1 MAESYVSYSTENTLE
16 SRLNINNMADS
27 GEPEHLPSYVEQTE
41 NGDQLASNS
50 KIYDINNCNESEDTN
65 NINENSHSPGASQ
78 TNSSSNEN
86 DEKCEFSPKDNGD
99 TEEKSDKEEQAMIPV
114 VTPFTNG
121 IIKSGKPRLLSINN
135 SKRNNIAPKTRG
147 RPAKK
152 TSVAMY
158 QSQISDNN
166 HGIKLRIKK
175 SDTQPKKSRKRGRK
189 SKIHDSDSEDSDSH
203 SRGKKSSRNQQQQ
216 QSNNN
221 TEPLEQSAWGLNLP
235 QPILYRIFQLV
246 CAEEGCLPALVR
258 MCRVCSLWR
267 QVAMSPSLWQ
277 NIELSRWTKE
287 KYRTEINLK
296 WLIVNRLQ
304 SCQELNISNWKVPNI
319 ACVLEIL
326 VENCPELRGLNLTGW
341 KTLTADHLRF
351 IAERCPNLQRLDISS
366 INSEVNVTKSAVS
379 TNSLCTMLTEM
390 GERLTHLLLADNRIA
405 GIQQIVTAIATCC
418 PNLRLLDLSNIR
430 SISHSSGV
438 LHIEK
443 LQEGCQN
450 LRVLRITNSNIV
462 LSNASIQEQCE
473 SPGFPNL
480 EELSIASLGDDSRLM
495 DDDAMSRVLKS
506 STRLKLLDVRG
517 CARITE
523 SSLVRVPA
531 WDLAHLFLAGSYVTR
546 MTSSGLELIA
556 QKWAHSLVELD
567 LAWANAQEPLDCA
580 VNAIAEKGAE
590 GRLRVLNLCGSSVSL
605 EPVKAVL
612 KNCAHLV
619 SLNLTSC
626 RGLPRGV
633 KRLYV
638 YSELD
643 ELKNA
648 LNKPDQSDKSDEDK

>member
-50 KIYDINNCNESEDTN
+50 KIYDLNNCNESEDTN

-304 SCQELNISNWKVPNI
+304 SCQELNICKSGSKNI
-319 ACVLEIL
+319 VSLYITISPSL
-326 VENCPELRGLNLTGW
+326 VMLATCRLFCHSLC
-341 KTLTADHLRF
+341 KKIHRF
-351 IAERCPNLQRLDISS
+351 IDFSILIIFVQSPPQSTTISS
-366 INSEVNVTKSAVS
+366 SRNINFHFEIYILNTFPSEISP
-379 TNSLCTMLTEM
+379 SLA
-390 GERLTHLLLADNRIA
+390 LL
-405 GIQQIVTAIATCC
+405 
-418 PNLRLLDLSNIR
+418 
-430 SISHSSGV
+430 H
-438 LHIEK
+438 
-443 LQEGCQN
+443 
-450 LRVLRITNSNIV
+450 
-462 LSNASIQEQCE
+462 
-473 SPGFPNL
+473 
-480 EELSIASLGDDSRLM
+480 
-495 DDDAMSRVLKS
+495 
-506 STRLKLLDVRG
+506 
-517 CARITE
+517 
-523 SSLVRVPA
+523 
-531 WDLAHLFLAGSYVTR
+531 
-546 MTSSGLELIA
+546 
-556 QKWAHSLVELD
+556 
-567 LAWANAQEPLDCA
+567 
-580 VNAIAEKGAE
+580 
-590 GRLRVLNLCGSSVSL
+590 
-605 EPVKAVL
+605 
-612 KNCAHLV
+612 
-619 SLNLTSC
+619 
-626 RGLPRGV
+626 
-633 KRLYV
+633 
-638 YSELD
+638 
-643 ELKNA
+643 
-648 LNKPDQSDKSDEDK
+648 